1 MDNILWPVIEPDKF
15 QYIDIGE
22 KLKIK
27 DSFFNEHMK
36 FWDSIFKMV
45 EETPTLAKDEL

>member
-1 MDNILWPVIEPDKF
+1 LWPVIEPDNF

-27 DSFFNEHMK
+27 NNFFPEHME

-45 EETPTLAKDEL
+45 EEKPNLAKDEL